1 LDKIFVKRTSA
12 DWLGRLRAAG
22 VPCGAHVRDRMAS
35 DILLDDEQVKAN
47 GMIQRVETPWGEI
60 RSQAPHW
67 KFEKTPAS
75 ITRGSPR
82 LGQDTDRVFA
92 AAGANG
98 ASASTA
104 QVAAS
109 SAKDNAKSDA
119 AGALRGL

>member
-1 LDKIFVKRTSA
+1 
-12 DWLGRLRAAG
+12 
-22 VPCGAHVRDRMAS
+22 MAS

-47 GMIQRVETPWGEI
+47 GMMQRVETPWGEI

-92 AAGANG
+92 AVGANG
-98 ASASTA
+98 ASTV
-104 QVAAS
+104 QVPAS
-109 SAKDNAKSDA
+109 SAKDSPKTDA
-119 AGALRGL
+119 AGALRGLRVIEIAEGIPGPLCGMMLAR